1 VIQSLINVIRALES
15 GGSPSGIWDPHGG
28 VDSEIFWNRRL
39 CEAFPGTTRVSSVDP
54 HPGPEAFTPTS
65 ARYAFDCELKSWKEA
80 SPPGPWQELHVGC
93 RIVLYTS
100 VNVAGAAAESP
111 LSALI
116 SGAELEPLLQDGRAH
131 AKKDTTPHPRTFAIG
146 DTSVD
151 GKAVLEGLTKSS
163 VKSLRRG
170 RRQGCAGHSGRRR
183 ITSRK

>member
-1 VIQSLINVIRALES
+1 MIQSLINVIRALES

-80 SPPGPWQELHVGC
+80 SPPGLWQELHVGC

-111 LSALI
+111 LSAFV
-116 SGAELEPLLQDGRAH
+116 SGAELEPLLQEGRAH
-131 AKKDTTPHPRTFAIG
+131 SKDTTPHPKTFAMG
-146 DTSVD
+146 NQRADV
-151 GKAVLEGLTKSS
+151 KAALEGLTKSS

-170 RRQGCAGHSGRRR
+170 RRQGGAGHSGCRRL
-183 ITSRK
+183 TSRK